1 MATFAL
7 VDCNNFYASCERLF
21 QPRLRGRPVVVLS
34 NNDGCVIARSNEA
47 KALGVGMGAP
57 MFKIRKLVEEHDIA
71 VCSSNYALYGDI
83 SDRVMSV
90 LGSREMFIGRVRF
103 RYAATALLRSCRR

>member
-57 MFKIRKLVEEHDIA
+57 LFKIR
-71 VCSSNYALYGDI
+71 N
-83 SDRVMSV
+83 
-90 LGSREMFIGRVRF
+90 LGSGLIDQSQNMTV
-103 RYAATALLRSCRR
+103 AARAMAEKKAVGHRS